1 MTQATNQDRD
11 PSAGLWVYGPA
22 DATMSHRESKSRY
35 FDPLPI
41 SNQPDVSE
49 KVMNDKGVDP
59 VKGFQPEWTRRC
71 CGQSAAWVG
80 LACLALALSS
90 PWAFANPLF
99 AGVTSIEAT
108 DSPLSGEQGLNFHA
122 DLPFQYQMQV
132 QDADHIILRLYNAR
146 LADRLITAEGDVNI
160 LSGGAI
166 QSAMLRQPSPK
177 GKPSVDYQEIILSGP
192 GLGQKKL
199 KIMGAQALPLPV
211 AKSVAS
217 LSDKRLDTGSQPAK
231 SGQQPI
237 QSSTP
242 LAQAN
247 IKTQT
252 KTQKLTEKKQDQA
265 FHQVTQ
271 QPVAMMALPDAE
283 KTSQQSNGP
292 QIASV
297 TDVAGHRITSGM
309 PLVVENRQEP
319 TMPASQT
326 FKTAESEAAQSPA
339 PLAELEEAPE
349 PEYQVLTPLP
359 RYQGGAAPIQA
370 MTTDQQ
376 GNPVLVRPKNQVIP
390 EFAIASI
397 NEGYN
402 TLFQAEP
409 ESDSQKV
416 SRLMAQALGAYQ
428 NQQFKQ
434 ALAPIQQAL
443 GLDTDN
449 ADLHAAL
456 AEIQMKLNQPK
467 LASEAYAK
475 AFKHGPDKYGQRYAQ
490 VLVLSGQ
497 RQQAVAVLKQLYSQN
512 TQQAEIAY
520 MLGTL
525 YEEMGQTVEALPYL
539 KQAAELHPASADIQY
554 NLGLA
559 YELSGDRLLAER
571 HYQKA
576 LSLNHDAVDAR
587 NALSRVKAADSA
599 KL

>member
-1 MTQATNQDRD
+1 MR
-11 PSAGLWVYGPA
+11 L
-22 DATMSHRESKSRY
+22 RESKSRY
-35 FDPLPI
+35 FGPLSV

-59 VKGFQPEWTRRC
+59 VKGFQPEWSRRC
-71 CGQSAAWVG
+71 CGHKRAALVG
-80 LACLALALSS
+80 LACLALALSV
-90 PWAFANPLF
+90 PWAFASPLF
-99 AGVTSIEAT
+99 AGVTSIEA
-108 DSPLSGEQGLNFHA
+108 DDLSLSGEQGLNFHA
-122 DLPFQYQMQV
+122 DLPFQYQTQV

-146 LADRLITAEGDVNI
+146 LADSLITAEGIVNI

-166 QSAMLRQPSPK
+166 QSAMLRQSPSN
-177 GKPSVDYQEIILSGP
+177 GNSSTDYQEIILFGP

-217 LSDKRLDTGSQPAK
+217 LSDKRLDKGHQPAK
-231 SGQQPI
+231 SAKKPI

-247 IKTQT
+247 IKARA
-252 KTQKLTEKKQDQA
+252 KTQKLAEKKQDQA
-265 FHQVTQ
+265 LHKTTQ
-271 QPVAMMALPDAE
+271 QPVAMMALPDTD
-283 KTSQQSNGP
+283 KTSLPSNGP

-297 TDVAGHRITSGM
+297 TDVAGRRITSSM
-309 PLVVENRQEP
+309 PLVVENRPPEYSKQ
-319 TMPASQT
+319 ASQP
-326 FKTAESEAAQSPA
+326 FKATESEVVQSPA

-349 PEYQVLTPLP
+349 PEYQMLTPLP

-390 EFAIASI
+390 EFTIASI

-409 ESDSQKV
+409 DSNSQKV

-428 NQQFKQ
+428 NQHFKQ

-443 GLDTDN
+443 GLDADN
-449 ADLHAAL
+449 ADLYAAL
-456 AEIQMKLNQPK
+456 AEIQIKLNQPK
-467 LASEAYAK
+467 LASEVYAM

-497 RQQAVAVLKQLYSQN
+497 RQQAVAVLKQLYRQDA
-512 TQQAEIAY
+512 QQAEIAY

-525 YEEMGQTVEALPYL
+525 YEEMGQTTEALPYL
-539 KQAAELHPASADIQY
+539 RQAAELHPASADIQY

-559 YELSGDRLLAER
+559 YELSGDRLLAEK

-576 LSLNHDAVDAR
+576 LSLNPDAVDTR
-587 NALSRVKAADSA
+587 NALSRVKAADSVR
-599 KL
+599 L